1 MVSLLGLRKSFNP
14 PHLPSFLALSYMLTL
29 SGCFSVNVGGIDVN
43 NNERISSFI
52 SESLTGQRDPL
63 LVYEALPNYLL
74 LIDKAIDNDPDNG
87 QLLIAG
93 SDLYILYSLFFED
106 NPKRNTQLTHFAL
119 AYADRSL
126 CLAIIDLCNPSE
138 INYQDFIIQL
148 QATNIDDIDI
158 LYSYS
163 LASLSYI
170 KASGADWRGIAFLPW
185 IQKML
190 ERIVELDDTYK
201 KGSAYAYLGILNGLR
216 PPALGGN
223 IHLSEA
229 YFLKAISYSEE
240 KNLYAKVDYA
250 RYVAMTLFDQDL
262 HDRLLNEVIDAHVD
276 DVDFNLFNNLAKQHA
291 ALLLEQS
298 ENYFN

>member
-1 MVSLLGLRKSFNP
+1 MVSLLGLKKNFNS
-14 PHLPSFLALSYMLTL
+14 PHLLLLLALSSMLTL
-29 SGCFSVNVGGIDVN
+29 SGCISVNVGGIDVN
-43 NNERISSFI
+43 DNQRISTFI

-74 LIDKAIDNDPDNG
+74 LMDKAIDNDPDNG

-106 NPKRNTQLTHFAL
+106 NPSRSTQLTRTAL
-119 AYADRSL
+119 SYADRSL
-126 CLAIIDLCNPSE
+126 CAIIINLCNPSE
-138 INYQDFIIQL
+138 INYQDFVVQL
-148 QATNIDDIDI
+148 QATSIGDIDI
-158 LYSYS
+158 LYSYT
-163 LASLSYI
+163 LASLGYI

-185 IQKML
+185 VQKML
-190 ERIVELDDTYK
+190 ERIIELDDTYK

-223 IHLSEA
+223 IELSEE

-250 RYVAMTLFDQDL
+250 RYVAMALFDEGL
-262 HDRLLNEVIDAHVD
+262 HNRLLNEVINASVD

-291 ALLLEQS
+291 LLLLDQNQS
-298 ENYFN
+298 YFN